1 MKKLIWIA
9 AVAIELIGSA
19 RADLTSAMSKLKD
32 HITGTNTLGI
42 SAINTQGGEVLS
54 NRWQVGNNF
63 ANITQALDL
72 VNIYESTEGPLFQN
86 SVGSNFSRTDTSSVD
101 KALALAMLK
110 VYQAIIEDVYTASNL
125 ANRRHLLEGFKFMSA
140 DYFPGAVTPPSD
152 PDAVYSVQIN
162 ASQPKAWGYP
172 VDFQTLPARRPTGA
186 YLAPGSIA
194 TVTVPQ
200 ALVNQGF
207 KVRVGAHVADL
218 SAKSSV
224 KRIDRVSRLFSIT
237 STETLVANPLGGGI
251 YIEVPYEKEKGLV
264 TIEIKNTVRS
274 PFYSN
279 TSARQTTLAQW
290 RSTERNHPG
299 PWADFESD
307 KFMMNVPT
315 GWIYSYSNPV
325 LRMGEWDD
333 AMDAVSELQGLPL
346 VRPKTV
352 LYCQIDVSLDVA
364 VYSPGY
370 PQSNDW
376 YSPNNS
382 VNGNQ
387 NHDLLNGP
395 KFCQHILFHELGHA
409 IAINK
414 FAGETESLVNLL
426 YVAVHHRK
434 FGVSLDESFGRSL
447 NRQYGKAM
455 TRKHAALN
463 WVVTDKFRNGEA
475 MNGNDMKYQ
484 HRGHGKYVD
493 IAGLFGWEAL
503 GDFWHSVAVDY
514 ENGITYSKNS
524 DPPDSRILRMSIAAG
539 VDLTPLI
546 YFWGRHPNN
555 AANLK
560 SSIAAAG
567 LAPSAQIYDRLVYY
581 QSVVPMNAAQFRT
594 HDNAVHN
601 LVSVQ
606 EQDWY
611 TTMRTGWTQALGEA
625 SVARIQEIIDEYFPD
640 GRPVVDLTPPSPNP
654 MTWVM
659 PPVAYDSNTIIMEAA
674 VASDASAAVEYY
686 FENTNNGD
694 NSGWISGTSW
704 SNTGLTVGQSYSY
717 RVRARDSQGNTGN
730 WSAVATA
737 ISAEDHTAPNPDP
750 MTWETPP
757 AELSSSAIMMTAST
771 AVDPTGVQYYFTC
784 TSGPGHDSG
793 WQDSP
798 VYMDAGLDA
807 FATCSYTVMARDKSA
822 NANQTAASP
831 SAAATI
837 TRAVP
842 GVLFADTFNR
852 ANSTNLN
859 ASDSGKSGALGL
871 LNYSTKTFDATTLD
885 ITNNRLRINGPAN
898 DGAYGGLV
906 YIDDHNFVDASIAL
920 SGGFSVSV
928 DIAAYITAGSGRQ
941 MSVGVGQSL
950 ADLNAQSGVGPGN
963 HSSDLL
969 VAYRNTTDDLEI
981 YKNGVLDAE
990 ETVLSGL
997 PNAPTTMRIDYTLTD
1012 FEEGSTVIY
1021 HVYFD
1026 DASSAFT
1033 SGTFTWSGTDEN
1045 YISLASNLSEDS
1057 LFDNLEIRGEDTYED
1072 LIPPTPNPMIWE
1084 LVPTAVSP
1092 EAITM
1097 TATTA
1102 TDFSGVEYY
1111 FKNTTVTD
1119 GSHDS
1124 GWQSAS
1130 TYTDTGLAPETIY
1143 TYTVTAR
1150 DNAPLGFNE
1159 TESSDEESASTT
1171 ALLIATMA
1179 PVGSGSGYDV
1189 SSAEARA
1196 FRSTGMAKTLDV
1208 DDDNVYGTAGT
1219 FFYGNGVDN
1228 TSNSDETP
1236 SWVTA
1241 VSSSGAAFVAL
1252 EAYVD
1257 FDNPTLA
1264 TSDSVADWD
1273 VTTIGLL
1280 NTTGTTGGL
1289 WAELITFTVDAS
1301 APRNFR
1307 LGVMAGN
1314 ENTADG
1320 RWDPAGLRLSC
1331 EGGEI
1336 TEVSGLPPTDLGM
1349 IFFDVTLLNR
1359 ASGTFSIEGQNRSL
1373 GSKTRG
1379 PSIAGITFDESISV
1393 SDAAYEQWATSIFS
1407 GAPAGV
1413 DRTASGNPDGDRF
1426 DNWMEWS
1433 LVTNP
1438 LEADGPTM
1446 DISVSGDNFIVTYF
1460 RRDPALTGID
1470 VYASWTRSLTDEIW
1484 RLNGD
1489 GMIESSLGWN
1499 DDVETVSAS
1508 LPLDGETG
1516 FIRIN
1521 ALEN

>member
-1 MKKLIWIA
+1 
-9 AVAIELIGSA
+9 
-19 RADLTSAMSKLKD
+19 
-32 HITGTNTLGI
+32 
-42 SAINTQGGEVLS
+42 
-54 NRWQVGNNF
+54 
-63 ANITQALDL
+63 
-72 VNIYESTEGPLFQN
+72 
-86 SVGSNFSRTDTSSVD
+86 
-101 KALALAMLK
+101 
-110 VYQAIIEDVYTASNL
+110 
-125 ANRRHLLEGFKFMSA
+125 
-140 DYFPGAVTPPSD
+140 
-152 PDAVYSVQIN
+152 
-162 ASQPKAWGYP
+162 
-172 VDFQTLPARRPTGA
+172 
-186 YLAPGSIA
+186 
-194 TVTVPQ
+194 
-200 ALVNQGF
+200 
-207 KVRVGAHVADL
+207 
-218 SAKSSV
+218 
-224 KRIDRVSRLFSIT
+224 
-237 STETLVANPLGGGI
+237 
-251 YIEVPYEKEKGLV
+251 
-264 TIEIKNTVRS
+264 
-274 PFYSN
+274 
-279 TSARQTTLAQW
+279 
-290 RSTERNHPG
+290 
-299 PWADFESD
+299 
-307 KFMMNVPT
+307 
-315 GWIYSYSNPV
+315 
-325 LRMGEWDD
+325 
-333 AMDAVSELQGLPL
+333 
-346 VRPKTV
+346 
-352 LYCQIDVSLDVA
+352 
-364 VYSPGY
+364 
-370 PQSNDW
+370 
-376 YSPNNS
+376 
-382 VNGNQ
+382 
-387 NHDLLNGP
+387 
-395 KFCQHILFHELGHA
+395 
-409 IAINK
+409 
-414 FAGETESLVNLL
+414 
-426 YVAVHHRK
+426 
-434 FGVSLDESFGRSL
+434 
-447 NRQYGKAM
+447 
-455 TRKHAALN
+455 
-463 WVVTDKFRNGEA
+463 
-475 MNGNDMKYQ
+475 
-484 HRGHGKYVD
+484 
-493 IAGLFGWEAL
+493 
-503 GDFWHSVAVDY
+503 
-514 ENGITYSKNS
+514 
-524 DPPDSRILRMSIAAG
+524 
-539 VDLTPLI
+539 
-546 YFWGRHPNN
+546 
-555 AANLK
+555 
-560 SSIAAAG
+560 
-567 LAPSAQIYDRLVYY
+567 
-581 QSVVPMNAAQFRT
+581 

-601 LVSVQ
+601 LVGVQ

-1208 DDDNVYGTAGT
+1208 GITARNGDHTVENAVVDGMIDFQANVVYTFTVIDDGDGALSLVVTDKEAPENTISVSAELTNDISDNNHVVVHNRE
-1219 FFYGNGVDN
+1219 GNR
-1228 TSNSDETP
+1228 TSNLHQIEIESFLGSASNEILEISYDSAGDQFTLTWE
-1236 SWVTA
+1236 SRA
-1241 VSSSGAAFVAL
+1241 GISYYIYSSPDLIDFSNEVADDL
-1252 EAYVD
+1252 AGEAGSTTFT
-1257 FDNPTLA
+1257 FDNPEP
-1264 TSDSVADWD
+1264 
-1273 VTTIGLL
+1273 GLNKL
-1280 NTTGTTGGL
+1280 FFLVG
-1289 WAELITFTVDAS
+1289 
-1301 APRNFR
+1301 PP
-1307 LGVMAGN
+1307 
-1314 ENTADG
+1314 
-1320 RWDPAGLRLSC
+1320 PA
-1331 EGGEI
+1331 
-1336 TEVSGLPPTDLGM
+1336 
-1349 IFFDVTLLNR
+1349 N
-1359 ASGTFSIEGQNRSL
+1359 
-1373 GSKTRG
+1373 
-1379 PSIAGITFDESISV
+1379 
-1393 SDAAYEQWATSIFS
+1393 
-1407 GAPAGV
+1407 
-1413 DRTASGNPDGDRF
+1413 
-1426 DNWMEWS
+1426 
-1433 LVTNP
+1433 
-1438 LEADGPTM
+1438 
-1446 DISVSGDNFIVTYF
+1446 
-1460 RRDPALTGID
+1460 
-1470 VYASWTRSLTDEIW
+1470 
-1484 RLNGD
+1484 
-1489 GMIESSLGWN
+1489 
-1499 DDVETVSAS
+1499 
-1508 LPLDGETG
+1508 
-1516 FIRIN
+1516 
-1521 ALEN
+1521 